1 MYILNSIENKKIAII
16 DLLTEKSGFFWNL
29 TDKTIKKYIKLWKN
43 ILFITNKKWF
53 SSSTICKDCWY
64 ILKCD
69 YCDIPVAKYVNNDK
83 YISMCPICK
92 RIYESNGVCKKCWW
106 TNIQEIWI
114 WTYKLKE
121 IIKNEYKIEPFII
134 ENTNVNSLN
143 KIKNVKSQLKHE
155 KYVISTSILS
165 SEISVYYPDLI
176 IFFNA
181 DIWLSIPDFNV
192 AEKNFLFLYE
202 FIKKYSTSNFIIQT
216 YNIEHYIY
224 KYILNLD
231 LDWFWKQELKYRKAF
246 SYPPYSELAILKY
259 KTEIEDSLY
268 RKVSKLESELKYLL
282 EKENLKIDIF
292 PTPELIYKKFWKYHY
307 NIILKWKNIKP
318 FLDKAVKLLKIKEKW
333 FQIDWLPSSL
343 I

>member
-1 MYILNSIENKKIAII
+1 MYILNNIKNKKIAII
-16 DLLTEKSGFFWNL
+16 DLLTEKSRFFWDL
-29 TDKTIKKYIKLWKN
+29 TDKTIRKYIKLWKN

-69 YCDIPVAKYVNNDK
+69 YCDIPVAKYVNNDQ

-92 RIYESNGVCKKCWW
+92 RIYENNGICKKCNG

-143 KIKNVKSQLKHE
+143 KIKNIKSQLKHE

-165 SEISVYYPDLI
+165 SEISVYHPDLI

-231 LDWFWKQELKYRKAF
+231 LEWFWKQELKYRKAF

-307 NIILKWKNIKP
+307 NIILKWENIKP